1 MEDFL
6 TKIAVI
12 CLSYKSK
19 DKSRLIKLTGLNG
32 SKRETIGRTSEVEDL
47 NFDISGKDFYASSY
61 VAVDKYSNTSVD
73 GIHVLGDVDNLM
85 YSVVVLAV
93 DRILAYCIVGPLRIS
108 PLGSYMTISQPSSSC
123 TPRLALSA
131 FPGLLVAGYLQKIIQ
146 LSDAP
151 NIIPP

>member
-6 TKIAVI
+6 TKIAVVSADQQI

-32 SKRETIGRTSEVEDL
+32 SKREVNKVLQTIGRTSEVEDL

-73 GIHVLGDVDNLM
+73 GIHALGDVT
-85 YSVVVLAV
+85 
-93 DRILAYCIVGPLRIS
+93 G
-108 PLGSYMTISQPSSSC
+108 
-123 TPRLALSA
+123 
-131 FPGLLVAGYLQKIIQ
+131 
-146 LSDAP
+146 
-151 NIIPP
+151 